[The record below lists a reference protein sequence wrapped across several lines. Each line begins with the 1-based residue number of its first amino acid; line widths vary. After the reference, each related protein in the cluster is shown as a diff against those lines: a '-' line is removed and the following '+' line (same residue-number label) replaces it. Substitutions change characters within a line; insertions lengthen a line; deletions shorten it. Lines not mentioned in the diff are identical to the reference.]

1 MENKITHGIIWKQL
15 LFFFFPIVLGSLF
28 QQIYGLADTMIVGR
42 FIGKTA
48 LAPLVVHPVEL
59 LICWWDSLWDCPL
72 GRRSLLRNIMGLMI
86 IKKQQQLFNVR

>member
-48 LAPLVVHPVEL
+48 LAAVGGSSSRIVDLLVGFFV
-59 LICWWDSLWDCPL
+59 
-72 GRRSLLRNIMGLMI
+72 GLSSGAA
-86 IKKQQQLFNVR
+86 VR